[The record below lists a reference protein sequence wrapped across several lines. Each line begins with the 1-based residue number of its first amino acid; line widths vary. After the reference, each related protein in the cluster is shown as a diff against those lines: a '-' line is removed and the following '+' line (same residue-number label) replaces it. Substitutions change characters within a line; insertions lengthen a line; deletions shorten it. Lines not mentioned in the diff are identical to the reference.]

1 MSATISRPP
10 AEELKTPLPPRTPV
24 RSGGSLQRKIA
35 PYLFVSPFVI
45 LFAIFGLWPILRSL
59 VLAFYHS
66 WTPADQEFVGF
77 SNFQKM
83 FADPDFWT
91 AVKNTI
97 VYTLFSVFLQLP
109 LALFLAIFL
118 NVKWLKGRNFFRLAF
133 FSPNLMGQVFVGI
146 LFSVLFTSHYG
157 LVNRALNALT
167 TFPSHIPGIG
177 HTGWMNALEAHITI
191 PLDTKWL
198 SDPLWIMPALVLTS
212 LWMYVGFNMI
222 YFLAALQ
229 AVDKELYDAA
239 LVDGANPWQTFWAVT
254 LPGIKPVAIFVL
266 VTATIGSFQLFELP
280 WIMLGNGAGPKNAG
294 LTVVMYLYQWGFIHG
309 NLGYASA
316 VGWTLALGVL
326 LISLIQMRITGA
338 FKRADA

>member
-1 MSATISRPP
+1 MSATITRPQTEEPKPP
-10 AEELKTPLPPRTPV
+10 APRPAPARPV
-24 RSGGSLQRKIA
+24 GSLHRRIA
-35 PYLFVSPFVI
+35 PYLFVSPFVL
-45 LFAIFGLWPILRSL
+45 LFAVFGVWPILHSL
-59 VLAFYHS
+59 VLAFYHTV
-66 WTPADQEFVGF
+66 TPSDQNFVGF
-77 SNFQKM
+77 KNFVNM
-83 FADPDFWT
+83 FHDPDFWT
-91 AVKNTI
+91 AVKNTVI
-97 VYTLFSVFLQLP
+97 YTLFSVFLQLP

-118 NVKWLKGRNFFRLAF
+118 NVKWLKGRSFFRLAF

-157 LVNRALNALT
+157 LVNRALFALT
-167 TFPSHIPGIG
+167 TSPLHIPGIG
-177 HTGWMNALEAHITI
+177 HTHWMEALVSKITI

-198 SDPLWIMPALVLTS
+198 TDPLWIMPALVLTS

-280 WIMLGNGAGPKNAG
+280 WIMLGNSAGAKNAG
-294 LTVVMYLYQWGFIHG
+294 LTIVMYLYQWGFIHG

-316 VGWTLALGVL
+316 VGWSLALGVL
-326 LISLIQMRITGA
+326 VISLIQMRLTGA
-338 FKRADA
+338 LRRADS

>member
-1 MSATISRPP
+1 MSTTITRPQTEGPPP
-10 AEELKTPLPPRTPV
+10 APPRPV
-24 RSGGSLQRKIA
+24 KTQGVGSIQRRMA
-35 PYLFVSPFVI
+35 PYIFVSPFVL
-45 LFAIFGLWPILRSL
+45 LFAVFGVWPILHSL
-59 VLAFYHS
+59 VLAFYHTV
-66 WTPADQEFVGF
+66 TPTDQ
-77 SNFQKM
+77 NFIGLKNFRDM
-83 FADPDFWT
+83 FGDPDFWT
-91 AVKNTI
+91 AVKNTV

-118 NVKWLKGRNFFRLAF
+118 NVKWLKGRSFFRLAF
-133 FSPNLMGQVFVGI
+133 FSPNLMGQVFVGL
-146 LFSVLFTSHYG
+146 LFQVLFVSQYG
-157 LVNRALNALT
+157 LVTKAFHFL
-167 TFPSHIPGIG
+167 F
-177 HTGWMNALEAHITI
+177 HT
-191 PLDTKWL
+191 PLDIKWL
-198 SDPLWIMPALVLTS
+198 GDPAYVMPALVLTS

-280 WIMLGNGAGPKNAG
+280 WIMLNNGAGPQNSG
-294 LTVVMYLYQWGFIHG
+294 LTVVMYLYQWGFIKG

-326 LISLIQMRITGA
+326 LISLIQMRLTGA
-338 FKRADA
+338 LKKADG

>member
-1 MSATISRPP
+1 MSTTVSRPP
-10 AEELKTPLPPRTPV
+10 SGEFQAPASPPAPPR
-24 RSGGSLQRKIA
+24 GSNGLQRRIA

-45 LFAIFGLWPILRSL
+45 LFTVFGIWPILHSL
-59 VLAFYHS
+59 VLAFYQS
-66 WTPADQEFVGF
+66 YTPTDQHFIGF
-77 SNFQKM
+77 TNFRNLLG
-83 FADPDFWT
+83 DPDFHT
-91 AVKNTI
+91 AVWNTL
-97 VYTLFSVFLQLP
+97 VYTFFSVFLQLP

-146 LFSVLFTSHYG
+146 LFSVLFQSQYG
-157 LVNRALNALT
+157 LVNKAFHFL
-167 TFPSHIPGIG
+167 FHF
-177 HTGWMNALEAHITI
+177 

-198 SDPLWIMPALVLTS
+198 SEPAYVMPALVLTS

-239 LVDGANPWQTFWAVT
+239 WVDGANPWQTFWAVT

-280 WIMLGNGAGPKNAG
+280 WIMLGNTPGPDNAG
-294 LTVVMYLYQWGFIHG
+294 LTVVMYLYNWGFIHG

-316 VGWTLALGVL
+316 VGWTLAIGVL
-326 LISLIQMRITGA
+326 IISLIQMRITGA
-338 FKRADA
+338 FKSADA